1 VNQTEKVSMTVAVI
15 SVFPGQGGGA
25 VFFGGGLTGK
35 THHFVADYGAISGV
49 PEEGEIWTVD
59 GKWEKHPQH
68 GLQVRIEK
76 AQRTRPSGEFIVRYL
91 AYNKAFKGIGIGV
104 KKAER
109 LWKAFGEELYTIL
122 TDGNLDKLS
131 RVVTPMTAEKLV
143 ESWRR
148 DVEDGEVLY
157 LLVNYG
163 LNIRLANKVKRVW
176 GKESLQKIQENP
188 YRMLAF
194 AGWDKVDRMARSFGI
209 LEDDPRRQSAAVEAC
224 LYRRLEAKHT
234 VTPHEIAVKEVSL
247 ILRAHDRAEAQ
258 AAIELAAS
266 RNAIAHHSVGY
277 QPVGAAFMESVIAD
291 RFQAMIGGSTNS
303 QLSLFSVGL
312 KEIIANTIEGFAR
325 NHGITL
331 NNEQKAGVKMAV
343 SLPLS
348 VLTGGAGVGK
358 TTVLK
363 VIHEICEQT
372 GAVVRQMALS
382 GRAAQRMREATG
394 RDATTIAKFLRE
406 ADDGKID
413 SQSEPL
419 LIIDECSMLD
429 LSLMYSVVRA
439 LPERARLLLVGDPYQ
454 LPPIGFGLVFQIL
467 TSSPNVPR
475 VELTQVHRQAEST
488 GIPQIAFE
496 IRHGIMPQLLV
507 YDRETPGMYFI
518 ESGGTEIVQ
527 LIKSVVGRRSK
538 NNDTQI
544 LGITKRGNS
553 GVLNIN
559 ANFHAEHLASYKL
572 AAKIRSVTREFAEG
586 EPVIHLTNDYEKEL
600 WNGSLGVVEQAGIK
614 ASDDGDEAR
623 FLRCTFEGVEHEI
636 LECDFNNIDLAYAIT
651 VHKAQ
656 GSQFK
661 KIVIPVTRS
670 RLLDRTLIY
679 TALTRGVEQVV
690 FIGDRRAFNEAVV
703 SPPSP
708 SLRKVGFTM

>member
-1 VNQTEKVSMTVAVI
+1 VSQTENVSMTVAVTFV
-15 SVFPGQGGGA
+15 SPGQGGGA
-25 VFFGGGLTGK
+25 VFFGDGLVGK
-35 THHFVADYGAISGV
+35 SQHFVADYGAISGT
-49 PEEGEIWTVD
+49 PEEGEIWTVN
-59 GKWEKHPQH
+59 GKWERHPEH
-68 GLQVRIEK
+68 GLQVRVER
-76 AQRTRPSGEFIVRYL
+76 AQRIRPTGEFIIHYL
-91 AYNKAFKGIGIGV
+91 AYNKAFKGIGVGV
-104 KKAER
+104 KKATR
-109 LWKAFGEELYTIL
+109 LWKVFGEELYSIL
-122 TDGNLDKLS
+122 TDGDVDKLS
-131 RVVTPMTAEKLV
+131 QVITPMTAEKLI
-143 ESWRR
+143 EAWKK
-148 DVEDGEVLY
+148 DLEDGEVLY
-157 LLVNYG
+157 LLANHG
-163 LNIRLANKVKRVW
+163 LDFRLANKVRRVW

-194 AGWDKVDRMARSFGI
+194 ASWDKVDGMARSFGI
-209 LEDDPRRQSAAVEAC
+209 LKDDPRRQSAAVEAC
-224 LYRRLEAKHT
+224 SYRRLEAKHT

-247 ILRAHDRAEAQ
+247 ILRAHDRAEAE
-258 AAIELAAS
+258 AAIELALG
-266 RNAIAHHSVGY
+266 RNAIACHNDGY
-277 QPVGAAFMESVIAD
+277 QPVGAAFMEDFIAD
-291 RFQAMIGGSTNS
+291 QFRAMIGGSTNP
-303 QLSLFSVGL
+303 QQSLFSIGL
-312 KEIIANTIEGFAR
+312 QDIVADTIKEFTR
-325 NHGITL
+325 DHGITL
-331 NNEQKAGVKMAV
+331 NAEQKTGVEMAV
-343 SLPLS
+343 GLPLS

-358 TTVLK
+358 TTVLR

-372 GAVVRQMALS
+372 GTVVRQMALS

-394 RDATTIAKFLRE
+394 REATTIAKFLRE

-413 SQSEPL
+413 PQSEPL

-439 LPERARLLLVGDPYQ
+439 LPERGRLLLVGDPYQ

-467 TSSPNVPR
+467 ANSPNVPR

-496 IRHGIMPQLLV
+496 IRHGSVPQLSV
-507 YDRETPGMYFI
+507 YDRETPGVYFI
-518 ESGGTEIVQ
+518 ESDGTEIVQ

-538 NNDTQI
+538 NNGTQI

-559 ANFHAEHLASYKL
+559 ANFHAEHLASNKSI
-572 AAKIRSVTREFAEG
+572 AKIRSVTREFAED
-586 EPVIHLTNDYEKEL
+586 EPVIHLTNDYDKEL

-614 ASDDGDEAR
+614 TSDNEDEAR

-651 VHKAQ
+651 IHKAQ

-661 KIVIPVTRS
+661 KVVIPITRS

-708 SLRKVGFTM
+708 SLRKVGFTV